1 MGTPSMIIL
10 NVYSVLFTKITRDY
24 ELLKAG
30 IMLYYSFFVAVVS
43 ILRIRHMV
51 GIKYIFAK

>member
-1 MGTPSMIIL
+1 MIIL